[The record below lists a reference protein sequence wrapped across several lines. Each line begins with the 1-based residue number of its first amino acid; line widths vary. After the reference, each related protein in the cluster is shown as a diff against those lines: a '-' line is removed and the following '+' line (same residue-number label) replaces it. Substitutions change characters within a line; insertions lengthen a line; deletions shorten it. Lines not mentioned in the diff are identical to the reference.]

1 MTEKDI
7 RAIVKGKQLSEEHA
21 RSLAQKEKDGR
32 GRQFVL
38 KIFAAQARK
47 AKRRRNLKEA
57 ISTV

>member
-21 RSLAQKEKDGR
+21 QSLAQKEKNGR

-57 ISTV
+57 ISMV

>member
-7 RAIVKGKQLSEEHA
+7 RAVVKGQQLSEEHA
-21 RSLAQKEKDGR
+21 QILAQKEKNGR
-32 GRQFVL
+32 GRQFIL